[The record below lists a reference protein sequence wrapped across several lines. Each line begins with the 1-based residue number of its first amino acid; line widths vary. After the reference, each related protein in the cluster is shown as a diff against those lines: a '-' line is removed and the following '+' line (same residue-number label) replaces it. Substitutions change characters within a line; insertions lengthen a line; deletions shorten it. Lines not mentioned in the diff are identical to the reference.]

1 MTRRETIKYSASA
14 LLAGCI
20 PDFFIGTKSKRVDL
34 SDVRRRISAHFESL
48 LQGKTYGDYATGIS
62 TPIDLYASCDVAIAR
77 HIMGEDIVR
86 TLSAEKRR
94 EWTDYINSFQQAE
107 DGSYNERL
115 NHSKLH
121 GNGMTIGALGVIG
134 GKQKYQVRLYDDFS
148 SVDLLAPWLEK
159 IDWAKQWNASHQF
172 WGGIHCF
179 SMSRHCTKD
188 WIAAVFEWLNANL
201 DEKTGWW
208 RKGVPHTDRHQP
220 LGGSVHILPMYE
232 HHNNLFPYPERVI
245 DSVLDLQISNGRW
258 LAHEKNNVH
267 VVHYLELDALYAYRY
282 MSMLAPGYKTN
293 EIAESVNRYADL
305 VSDYWS
311 NPRNIWK
318 NQHPHRILSIV
329 GTFGLL
335 QQLVPERFYDSVK
348 WSDIFS
354 DVKLYDTSSV
364 EA

>member
-1 MTRRETIKYSASA
+1 MTRREIIKYSTGA
-14 LLAGCI
+14 LLTGCI
-20 PDFFIGTKSKRVDL
+20 PNFSIGASLKRVDL

-48 LQGKTYGDYATGIS
+48 LQGKTYGDYATGIN

-77 HIMGEDIVR
+77 HIMGGDIIGS
-86 TLSAEKRR
+86 LSAKKRG
-94 EWTDYINSFQQAE
+94 EWTDYINTFQQPE
-107 DGSYNERL
+107 DGSYIERL

-134 GKQKYQVRLYDDFS
+134 GEQRYRVRLYEDFNT
-148 SVDLLAPWLEK
+148 VEKLIPWLEQ

-188 WIAAVFEWLNANL
+188 WIVAVFEWLNENL
-201 DEKTGWW
+201 DEETGWW

-232 HHNNLFPYPERVI
+232 HHNNIFPYPHRVI
-245 DSVLDLQISNGRW
+245 DSVLNLQLSNGRW
-258 LAHEKNNVH
+258 LSHERDNVH
-267 VVHYLELDALYAYRY
+267 VVHYLELDALYAFRY
-282 MSMLAPGYKTN
+282 MSMLAPGYKES
-293 EIAESVNRYADL
+293 EIAESVNRYGDL
-305 VSDYWS
+305 VFNYWS
-311 NPRNIWK
+311 NPLNIWK
-318 NQHPHRILSIV
+318 KLHPHRILSIV

-335 QQLVPERFYDSVK
+335 QQLAPDRFYDSVK

-354 DVKLYDTSSV
+354 DVKLYDTASV